1 MADRD
6 FYEVLGVS
14 RSASADEIKS
24 AYRKLA
30 RKFHPDVNKD
40 PGAQAKFTEVQEA
53 YDVLSDA
60 DKRRLYDRV
69 GRAGYAAAASA
80 GGQGGW
86 AGGGGGG
93 AGAGPHFRWSG
104 TGGGGRGGGFDFD
117 QDDLQ
122 SMFETFFGNRGAGP
136 FGGRATHG
144 PRGRATRRPS
154 RGRDATAEVRIGFE
168 TAVRGGK
175 QSLRVTTSEGRG
187 KSIEV
192 TIPAGVADGA
202 KLRVRGEGEPGS
214 GGAGGAGDLI
224 LTVRVEAHP
233 VWRRGRPDGKGADG
247 GGVEGLDLTLD
258 LPLTI
263 AEATLGA
270 SVSVPTPEGFVA
282 LSVPAGTSGGSRL
295 RLRGR
300 GIRAHGQTG
309 DLYAV
314 AKVIAPKPDELTEA
328 DRAAIGALAERL
340 SSPRQGAGWSA

>member
-30 RKFHPDVNKD
+30 RKYHPDVNKD
-40 PGAQAKFTEVQEA
+40 PGAQAQFTEVQEA
-53 YDVLSDA
+53 YDVLSDQ

-80 GGQGGW
+80 GAQGGW

-93 AGAGPHFRWSG
+93 AGPHFRWSTTG
-104 TGGGGRGGGFDFD
+104 GGGGGGRGFDFD
-117 QDDLQ
+117 ADDLQ

-144 PRGRATRRPS
+144 PRGRATRRPTK
-154 RGRDATAEVRIGFE
+154 GRDATAEVRIAFD
-168 TAVRGGK
+168 TAVKGGK
-175 QSLRVTTSEGRG
+175 QTLRVTTSDGRG

-192 TIPAGVADGA
+192 TIPAGIADGA
-202 KLRVRGEGEPGS
+202 KLRVRGEGEGGS
-214 GGAGGAGDLI
+214 GGGAGDLI

-233 VWRRGRPDGKGADG
+233 VWRRGRPDGKGAEG

-270 SVSVPTPEGFVA
+270 SVPVPTPEGSVA
-282 LSVPAGTSGGSRL
+282 LTVPPGTSSGARL

-300 GIRAHGQTG
+300 GIKAHGQTG

-314 AKVIAPKPDELTEA
+314 AKIVAPKPDDLNDA
-328 DRAAIGALAERL
+328 DRAAIEALGERL
-340 SSPRQGAGWSA
+340 ASPRQGVGWSA